1 MAVRFAYCPFRLLFK
16 HPFETSHGSR
26 EGTDALFIRAE
37 EDGMVG
43 YGEVTLPPYLKETI
57 TEAIAQLRG
66 WVSSHLGSAEEL
78 LRQLEAETS
87 VFQDAAGARAG
98 LHSALLDIFSREQQ
112 QTVGQH
118 YRVTFIK
125 QQITLMTLGVMPNA
139 ELEDRLRE
147 LPASSALK
155 LKVGDAGSIQR
166 VLAVARLDG
175 RRILLDGNQGYG
187 TCEDVEAL
195 LGTQP
200 VARWIG
206 LEQPFPE
213 AHDELNGKLAQR
225 TGVVVF
231 GDESIRSKADLQAK
245 RSLFGGVNIKLM
257 KAGGLD
263 RVAGLMHEA
272 RRNGQQVM
280 LGSMSESSL
289 GCTAMAHFA
298 GAADV
303 VDLDGP
309 WLIKNDPFEGIRMSD
324 SGGLRMPQDA
334 GIGATLKADLDFIP
348 VGA

>member
-1 MAVRFAYCPFRLLFK
+1 
-16 HPFETSHGSR
+16 
-26 EGTDALFIRAE
+26 
-37 EDGMVG
+37 
-43 YGEVTLPPYLKETI
+43 
-57 TEAIAQLRG
+57 
-66 WVSSHLGSAEEL
+66 
-78 LRQLEAETS
+78 
-87 VFQDAAGARAG
+87 
-98 LHSALLDIFSREQQ
+98 
-112 QTVGQH
+112 
-118 YRVTFIK
+118 
-125 QQITLMTLGVMPNA
+125 
-139 ELEDRLRE
+139 
-147 LPASSALK
+147 
-155 LKVGDAGSIQR
+155 
-166 VLAVARLDG
+166 
-175 RRILLDGNQGYG
+175 
-187 TCEDVEAL
+187 
-195 LGTQP
+195 
-200 VARWIG
+200 
-206 LEQPFPE
+206 
-213 AHDELNGKLAQR
+213 
-225 TGVVVF
+225 VF

-309 WLIKNDPFEGIRMSD
+309 WLIKNDPFEGIRMTD